1 MSSGEVIQEIQ
12 VLDIVKYIARKNKKL
27 QAILLQ
33 KLEETINTQDEGY
46 SEFRKLI
53 LDETSNFSRAIVR
66 QIFGDIEVLIK

>member
-1 MSSGEVIQEIQ
+1 MSGEVIQEIQ

-33 KLEETINTQDEGY
+33 KLEETIDPEAGGY
-46 SEFRKLI
+46 TEFRKLI

-66 QIFGDIEVLIK
+66 QVFGDIEVLIK

>member
-1 MSSGEVIQEIQ
+1 MSGEIIQEVH

-33 KLEETINTQDEGY
+33 KLEETIDPRAEGY
-46 SEFRKLI
+46 TDFRKLI

-66 QIFGDIEVLIK
+66 QVFGDIEVLIK